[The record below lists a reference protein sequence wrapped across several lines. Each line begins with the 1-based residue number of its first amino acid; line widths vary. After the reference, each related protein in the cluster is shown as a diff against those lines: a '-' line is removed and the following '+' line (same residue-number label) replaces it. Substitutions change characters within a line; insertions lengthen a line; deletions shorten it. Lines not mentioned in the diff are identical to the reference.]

1 MRGLDALEARNIADA
16 KRASEITE
24 VLEMILI
31 KACKGEYRLV
41 MYKPIES
48 ETIVELKKRG
58 FTVDPTDMLGIQRDG
73 VFNII
78 HWK

>member
-1 MRGLDALEARNIADA
+1 MKDLDALQARNLADA
-16 KRASEITE
+16 KRTSEINE
-24 VLEMILI
+24 VLEMII
-31 KACKGEYRLV
+31 SKASKGEYRLV

-48 ETIVELKKRG
+48 KTIEELKKRG
-58 FTVDPTDMLGIQRDG
+58 FIVDPTDMLGIQRDG